1 MGVLDY
7 HLHLWPHGR
16 RATAATVDRLG
27 AYCEKAAAA
36 GVAEVALTE
45 HLFRFVQ
52 ADRALGGFW
61 EDDPSPHLR
70 APMAAYWREHATAD
84 LDAYVETVLA
94 AKAAGLPVVLGLE
107 VDYYEDRMDR
117 VAALLDGYPFDVLLG
132 SVHWLGAWL
141 FDDLDSPAAM
151 AEWDAR
157 EVEAVWDAYTRAL
170 EELAASGTCDV
181 LAHPDLAKV
190 TGRRPGPG
198 ATEEFHAR
206 TAEAAAASGMAAEV
220 SSAGWRKPAAE
231 AYPAPGLLA
240 RFRAAGVAVTT
251 ASDAHDLPDVA
262 HRADDLRRLLDAAGY
277 DSLCA
282 FSARRP
288 HAVPLRP

>member
-1 MGVLDY
+1 MKSRPYDGPGVLDY

-45 HLFRFVQ
+45 HRFRFAP

-61 EDDPSPHLR
+61 EDDPSPHR
-70 APMAAYWREHATAD
+70 
-84 LDAYVETVLA
+84 
-94 AKAAGLPVVLGLE
+94 
-107 VDYYEDRMDR
+107 R
-117 VAALLDGYPFDVLLG
+117 V
-132 SVHWLGAWL
+132 H
-141 FDDLDSPAAM
+141 
-151 AEWDAR
+151 
-157 EVEAVWDAYTRAL
+157 
-170 EELAASGTCDV
+170 
-181 LAHPDLAKV
+181 
-190 TGRRPGPG
+190 
-198 ATEEFHAR
+198 
-206 TAEAAAASGMAAEV
+206 MAAEV

-251 ASDAHDLPDVA
+251 ASDAHDRPDVA

-288 HAVPLRP
+288 HAVAL